1 VRWLAAILV
10 LAASA
15 AAAPGTDQ
23 EVGQV
28 FHLTPAD
35 LPPPGATE
43 SVVNGSQTMA
53 RPADAALRLPPGF
66 AANLFA
72 EGLGHARWMTVAD
85 NGDVLLAQAKDGTV
99 TVLRDED
106 GDGTADLIRIF
117 AGDLAGPHGLAIRD
131 GFLYVADVMGVWR
144 FPYRAGDTTPSGP
157 RKAVTAPGAFGEPR
171 GHWTR
176 NLVFAPDG
184 RRFYVAIGSR
194 ANVAE
199 EDAPRATVQVFE
211 ADGSSQR
218 TFAAGLRNP
227 VGIAFHPDTAELYV
241 VVNERDG
248 LGDGLVPD
256 FLTRVREGEFFGWPY
271 AYIGEN
277 PDPDYGDRS
286 PDLVAATVVP
296 DVLFE
301 SHSAPLG
308 LVFYDAAQFPTDY
321 RGDAF
326 VALHGS
332 WNRAKPTG
340 YKIVRVRF
348 RAGRSAATR
357 TSPSASGT
365 RARRRRVSGA
375 GPPAWPSRATSAC
388 WSPTT
393 RAAPSGASAT
403 PARHSRRRSPL
414 RPPLSTG

>member
-131 GFLYVADVMGVWR
+131 GFLYVADVMGV
-144 FPYRAGDTTPSGP
+144 
-157 RKAVTAPGAFGEPR
+157 
-171 GHWTR
+171 
-176 NLVFAPDG
+176 
-184 RRFYVAIGSR
+184 
-194 ANVAE
+194 
-199 EDAPRATVQVFE
+199 
-211 ADGSSQR
+211 
-218 TFAAGLRNP
+218 
-227 VGIAFHPDTAELYV
+227 
-241 VVNERDG
+241 
-248 LGDGLVPD
+248 
-256 FLTRVREGEFFGWPY
+256 
-271 AYIGEN
+271 
-277 PDPDYGDRS
+277 
-286 PDLVAATVVP
+286 
-296 DVLFE
+296 
-301 SHSAPLG
+301 
-308 LVFYDAAQFPTDY
+308 
-321 RGDAF
+321 
-326 VALHGS
+326 
-332 WNRAKPTG
+332 
-340 YKIVRVRF
+340 
-348 RAGRSAATR
+348 
-357 TSPSASGT
+357 
-365 RARRRRVSGA
+365 
-375 GPPAWPSRATSAC
+375 
-388 WSPTT
+388 
-393 RAAPSGASAT
+393 
-403 PARHSRRRSPL
+403 
-414 RPPLSTG
+414 